1 MGWDQERL
9 AGGERRA
16 AEGNPECPEMSGIV
30 RNCPG
35 FVPACPRDDAFGAP
49 PAAFWRFQE
58 RGRPGDKFFIR
69 RMNEND
75 LQKGQIFATTN
86 LRIVLMLVLARR
98 AQVKEKP
105 MICMPIDDSQ
115 MLCWLRSQLKVL
127 SAWREELVCRNETDL
142 EAVTRLEQH
151 HQWLN
156 AELERLDPGIRH
168 HG

>member
-1 MGWDQERL
+1 
-9 AGGERRA
+9 
-16 AEGNPECPEMSGIV
+16 
-30 RNCPG
+30 
-35 FVPACPRDDAFGAP
+35 
-49 PAAFWRFQE
+49 
-58 RGRPGDKFFIR
+58 
-69 RMNEND
+69 
-75 LQKGQIFATTN
+75 
-86 LRIVLMLVLARR
+86 
-98 AQVKEKP
+98 